1 MRFIWFGRPECGGIA
16 AWAVMVAASLAGFGG
31 SIAAAVAADE
41 IVIATITGGRLFVL
55 GTTSES
61 RQRVVL
67 DGRFETTSDDA
78 RSFQFELV
86 YHPATCIV
94 GATIGNETR
103 EAVVGNCGQRTA
115 TTDPDA
121 PPAVDGR
128 RESRAIVQAPLVLPE
143 SLQPQNLPVAPE
155 AQAVAALPAT
165 EAREADAKPPVV
177 ASAAPEPAFA
187 PHAMARAPRP
197 PLRPSDARLKPAPAA
212 RDERPK
218 HRTALASPI
227 RLASEGGAETADRKA
242 KPTPKPIVQRRKPVP
257 AKPPVE

>member
-1 MRFIWFGRPECGGIA
+1 M
-16 AWAVMVAASLAGFGG
+16 MVAASLAGYGG

-67 DGRFETTSDDA
+67 DGRFETTSDEA

-103 EAVVGNCGQRTA
+103 EAVVSNCSQRSATADPNPATAVDGQRDRQA
-115 TTDPDA
+115 IVPA
-121 PPAVDGR
+121 PPA
-128 RESRAIVQAPLVLPE
+128 PPE
-143 SLQPQNLPVAPE
+143 PARPQSLPVAPE
-155 AQAVAALPAT
+155 AQGVAALPVPQVP
-165 EAREADAKPPVV
+165 EPDAVPPVA

-187 PHAMARAPRP
+187 PHAMVRAPRP

-212 RDERPK
+212 HDERAK
-218 HRTALASPI
+218 HRPALAAPI
-227 RLASEGGAETADRKA
+227 KLASDGVAETADRKA

-257 AKPPVE
+257 AQPPVE